1 MKRMPLASVQTW
13 MRRVSLGLLVLLCL
27 SSSVVLAQEKPI
39 SAFYREIWTTRE
51 GLPHNQ
57 VNSIAQTPDG
67 YLWLG
72 TWEGLVRY
80 NGLEFQL
87 FDRSNTPA
95 LQDNAIRSLSVAADG
110 AVIMGTSRGG
120 VTVKRGDQW
129 TTYSEKDG
137 LAQDEILD
145 AIQDRSR
152 RLWVATENEGLS
164 VLDHGKVKQY
174 NIHNGLPSNV
184 VFDLRETHD
193 GDIWIATAGGL
204 AVCSHDGKLRVMPS
218 TSGLPDAP
226 VFNLFETRAGQL
238 LVGTERGVYRR
249 VGNTD
254 QFEMLSPL
262 LPQDGAPSLA
272 EDRSGNL
279 WIGTVNNGLLRLSA
293 RGVDRFT
300 SLRGLP
306 NNRVPSLLVDRE
318 GSIWAG
324 TNAGLLRLS
333 DAPFSTWNR
342 DQGLSDDYVRT
353 VYEDHQGGI
362 WIGTGRGLNLWRNNQ
377 VVASYTAENGL
388 PSDSIL
394 SLLEARNGD
403 LLVGTYTDGVLRM
416 RDGKVLARYDAA
428 HGLPASNQV
437 RSLAETSDGSLWI
450 GTNRGLVRLKNGK
463 FKRFGISEGLPRE
476 FIISMHQARDGS
488 LWVGTSNGAAHII
501 GEQVQALD
509 MRPTNGAQ
517 DVFGFNEDADG
528 TLWMATDRGLLRYR
542 NGHLAGLGIHNGL
555 PVDTLFAIVDDQLG
569 SYWLTSNRGVL
580 RIAKAEANAVLDGR
594 HQRLEYDHFGE
605 ADGLV
610 SAQCNGGSGPA
621 AIRDQHGNIWVATA
635 RGAAFASP
643 ASLHAF
649 RRPLPSVVLEQVLA
663 DGRPQSIGRV
673 LSLPAGTTKLEFRYA
688 AISFLMPRFL
698 RYRQQLQGMD
708 HNWVDRGNQRSV
720 QYTNLKAGRYRF
732 QVNVAAPGLGQNW
745 SPQITT
751 IQIEIQPQLW
761 ERPWVLVL
769 AALAS
774 LLLLWALVRWRLF
787 NLHQRATQLEQLVGQ
802 RTSDLQ
808 EHADRLRIS
817 DQEKS
822 ALLERLR
829 EQSEAFERMA
839 LEDALTG
846 IGNRRSLDSQLDA
859 AFERAVRGDRA
870 LCFALFDID
879 EFKLIN
885 DHYSHA
891 AGDQALVAVAHALR
905 DALGG
910 AGVLARWGGE
920 EFAVLFE
927 RVPLARAQEICN
939 AMRLAVEALD
949 CSAYAP
955 GWQLAI
961 SGGVA
966 AREDAARPEDLV
978 ARADALLYQA
988 KQGGRNRVCS

>member
-1 MKRMPLASVQTW
+1 MPLASVHIW
-13 MRRVSLGLLVLLCL
+13 MRRALLGLLALLCL
-27 SSSVVLAQEKPI
+27 SSGAAWAQKKPI

-95 LQDNAIRSLSVAADG
+95 LQDNAVRSLSVAADG
-110 AVIMGTSRGG
+110 SVIVGTSRGG

-129 TTYSEKDG
+129 TTYLEKDG

-145 AIQDRSR
+145 AIQDRSG
-152 RLWVATENEGLS
+152 RLWVATESEGLS
-164 VLDHGKVKQY
+164 VLDHGRATQY
-174 NIHNGLPSNV
+174 NTRNGLPSNV
-184 VFDLRETHD
+184 VFDLREDHN
-193 GDIWIATAGGL
+193 GDVWVATAGGL
-204 AVCSHDGKLRVMPS
+204 AVFSHGKMRVMPS
-218 TSGLPDAP
+218 ASGLPNAP

-238 LVGTERGVYRR
+238 LVGTERGAYRHIGSADR
-249 VGNTD
+249 
-254 QFEMLSPL
+254 FEVVSAL
-262 LPQDGAPSLA
+262 LPQDGVPSLA
-272 EDRSGNL
+272 EDKDGDL
-279 WIGTVNNGLLRLSA
+279 WIGTVNNGLLRLSKQ
-293 RGVDRFT
+293 GVDRFT

-333 DAPFSTWNR
+333 DAPFSTWNT

-353 VYEDHQGGI
+353 VYEGHQGGI

-377 VVASYTAENGL
+377 VVTSYTAENGL

-437 RSLAETSDGSLWI
+437 RSLAETGDGSLWI
-450 GTNRGLVRLKNGK
+450 GTNRGLVQLKNGQ
-463 FKRFGISEGLPRE
+463 FKRFGVSEGLPRE
-476 FIISMHQARDGS
+476 FIISMHPARDGS

-501 GEQVQALD
+501 GDTVQALD
-509 MRPTNGAQ
+509 MRAANGAQ

-542 NGHLAGLGIHNGL
+542 NGHLAGLGMHNGL

-569 SYWLTSNRGVL
+569 SFWLTSNRGVL
-580 RIAKAEANAVLDGR
+580 RVTKAEVDAVLDGH
-594 HQRLEYDHFGE
+594 HQRIEYDHFGE

-621 AIRDQHGNIWVATA
+621 AIRDRHGNIWVATA
-635 RGAAFASP
+635 RGAAVASP
-643 ASLHAF
+643 ATLHAF

-663 DGRPQSIGRV
+663 DGRPQPIGQA
-673 LSLPAGTTKLEFRYA
+673 LNLPAGTTKLEFRYA

-720 QYTNLKAGRYRF
+720 QYTNLKAGSYRF
-732 QVNVAAPGLGQNW
+732 QVNVAAPGLGQGW
-745 SPQITT
+745 SPEFTA
-751 IQIEIQPQLW
+751 IQIEIQPQFW
-761 ERPWVLVL
+761 ERPWML
-769 AALAS
+769 ALAVLMG
-774 LLLLWALVRWRLF
+774 LLLLWLVVRWRLVS
-787 NLHQRATQLEQLVGQ
+787 LHQRAAQLEQLVGQ

-808 EHADRLRIS
+808 EHADRLRSS
-817 DQEKS
+817 DQEKT
-822 ALLERLR
+822 ALLDRLR

-870 LCFALFDID
+870 LSFALFDID

-885 DHYSHA
+885 DRYSHA
-891 AGDQALVAVAHALR
+891 AGDQALVAVAHTLR

-927 RVPLARAQEICN
+927 RVPFARTKDICEI
-939 AMRLAVEALD
+939 MRQRVEAID

-955 GWQLAI
+955 GWQLTI
-961 SGGVA
+961 SAGVV

-988 KQGGRNRVCS
+988 KQDGRNRVCG